1 MTRDESPCILV
12 TGATGTVGSHVVSAL
27 ANRDDVSDD
36 SDATDSSTADADGGV
51 TVRAGVRDPASAAD
65 RFAADV
71 ELAEFDFER
80 PETWGEALAGA
91 DRLFLMRPPA
101 VSDVKRHITPFVD
114 AAVRTGVERVV
125 YLSVVGAEKNPLLPH
140 RRVERHLESADAS
153 STFLRASFF
162 MQNLNE
168 VHREEIV
175 ERDEIFVPAG
185 GGATSFVD
193 ARDVGE
199 VAAVALTEPGHGDR
213 SYDVTG
219 PAALTY
225 RQVAR
230 VFSAVL
236 DRRIEYADP
245 SIPEF
250 AWRMRRRGFDW
261 SYVAV
266 MVGIYTTA
274 RLGLADRVTDDAARV
289 LGREPR
295 TLREYVADYADE
307 FRR

>member
-1 MTRDESPCILV
+1 MTRVDSNPETGRLLV

-27 ANRDDVSDD
+27 ADRDTS
-36 SDATDSSTADADGGV
+36 
-51 TVRAGVRDPASAAD
+51 VRAGVRDPASAAD
-65 RFAADV
+65 RFAEEV
-71 ELAEFDFER
+71 ELAAFDFER
-80 PETWGEALAGA
+80 PETWGAALADV

-101 VSDVKRHITPFVD
+101 VSDVTRHITPFVD
-114 AAVRTGVERVV
+114 AAVRTGVEHVA

-140 RRVERHLESADAS
+140 RKVERHLESADVPY
-153 STFLRASFF
+153 TFLRASFF

-168 VHREEIV
+168 VHREEVV

-185 GGATSFVD
+185 DGATSFVD

-199 VAAVALTEPGHGDR
+199 VAAVALTEPGHR
-213 SYDVTG
+213 NRAYDVTG
-219 PAALTY
+219 PEALTY
-225 RQVAR
+225 RQVAG

-236 DRRIEYADP
+236 DRGIEYADP

-250 AWRMRRRGFDW
+250 AWHMHRRGFDW
-261 SYVAV
+261 PYVAV

-274 RLGLADRVTDDAARV
+274 RFGLADRVTDDASRV
-289 LGREPR
+289 LGRDPR